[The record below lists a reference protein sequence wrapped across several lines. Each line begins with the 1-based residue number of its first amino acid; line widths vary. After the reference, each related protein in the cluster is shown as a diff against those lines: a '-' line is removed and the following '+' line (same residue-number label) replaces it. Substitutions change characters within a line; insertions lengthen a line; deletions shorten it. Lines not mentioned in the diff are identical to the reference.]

1 EALAAEHDRM
11 LALSRIHHARGN
23 IYFPL
28 GQFERCFAEHE
39 AALRFARLAESTEE
53 EARALGGI
61 CDALYVGGRLR
72 QAHDYVDRCVTL
84 CRTHGLQAI
93 EIAYLPM
100 RAATHM
106 YGLQFEQALD
116 DCRSVIDLAE
126 KVGQP
131 RAEVVSR
138 NTSSWVLVD
147 QHEFALAEEHAR
159 RGVE

>member
-1 EALAAEHDRM
+1 RASARFANAEAIAHARKGLTALALLPWAVDRIDAELGLRLILVAGLRIGDRHDEALEELARAEALAAEHDRM

-39 AALRFARLAESTEE
+39 AASRFARLAESTEE

-93 EIAYLPM
+93 EIAYL
-100 RAATHM
+100 
-106 YGLQFEQALD
+106 
-116 DCRSVIDLAE
+116 
-126 KVGQP
+126 
-131 RAEVVSR
+131 
-138 NTSSWVLVD
+138 
-147 QHEFALAEEHAR
+147 
-159 RGVE
+159 